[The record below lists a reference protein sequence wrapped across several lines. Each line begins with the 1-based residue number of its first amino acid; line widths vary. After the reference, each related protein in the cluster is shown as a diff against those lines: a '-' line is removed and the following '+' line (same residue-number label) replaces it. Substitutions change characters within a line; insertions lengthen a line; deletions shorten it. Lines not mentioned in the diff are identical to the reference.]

1 MRTIYAE
8 RIEESLQGL
17 EKKGKKRR
25 GDSMNA
31 LNVERLYET
40 LARIIGEKEQCRIVV
55 TVEAARAAHS
65 A

>member
-1 MRTIYAE
+1 ME
-8 RIEESLQGL
+8 G
-17 EKKGKKRR
+17 
-25 GDSMNA
+25 
-31 LNVERLYET
+31 LNVVRLYET

>member
-1 MRTIYAE
+1 
-8 RIEESLQGL
+8 
-17 EKKGKKRR
+17 
-25 GDSMNA
+25 MNA

-55 TVEAARAAHS
+55 TVEAARAVHS